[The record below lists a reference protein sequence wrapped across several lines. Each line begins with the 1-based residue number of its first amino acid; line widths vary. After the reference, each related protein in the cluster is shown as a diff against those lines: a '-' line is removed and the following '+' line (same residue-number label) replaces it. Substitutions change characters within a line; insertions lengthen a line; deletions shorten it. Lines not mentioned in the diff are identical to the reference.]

1 MEDRV
6 FVILFFSEGLVLL
19 LTEVQDAGHVA
30 FLEGGNQ
37 AVV

>member
-19 LTEVQDAGHVA
+19 LTEAQGAGHAA

>member
-1 MEDRV
+1 MEDQA

-19 LTEVQDAGHVA
+19 LTEAQGAGHAA